1 LRDSAPAAAG
11 DAVSRVLVALAA
23 LMTALALLGSASAA
37 QAKYGGTLTVGL
49 TQGAPDSLDPWLHSS
64 GSSTEV
70 DNTMFEGM
78 YSEDKQLNVVP
89 RLAASMPTISADKLT
104 YTVQLRKG
112 ILFNDGTPFN
122 AQAVLSNYQRFIAL
136 MVGGPTATA
145 VASVSATGPYTVV
158 FHLKSRFSPFLRLL
172 ETPIESPTQAQK
184 LGSNFGTDP
193 IGVGPFMYDS
203 QVLGVSATVVKSPY
217 YYNKQAVHLDKIVF
231 DVAANYPAA
240 TVALEAGSYQA
251 VDSLDPP
258 NVPAVQET
266 KGLTVTQS
274 PSNIIRWL
282 LINLANGKVN
292 TPLAQSPMLRQAFE
306 EAIDRN
312 EIAKVVA
319 PVAQPGCTLM
329 GPNSGYYDPIKCTPY
344 DPAAAKKLVAA
355 SGIPNPTVHLLESFS
370 TVANLIAQV
379 IQSEEQAVGINV
391 VVDTVTT
398 AARQQAMTAGNYD
411 AVILT
416 NSLGAD
422 PGIDLFDLFGT
433 GNGYTGFSSG
443 PLDLIVANWFK
454 STGAQSQKTLLHAAN
469 EILANARPMIALY
482 YQNTAIAYNTELAGI
497 QTSNGWFYHLAFAY
511 YKS

>member
-1 LRDSAPAAAG
+1 
-11 DAVSRVLVALAA
+11 VSSTRRLLVAIAPLAA
-23 LMTALALLGSASAA
+23 ALALIGPASAR

-49 TQGAPDSLDPWLHSS
+49 TQGPPDSLDPWLHSV
-64 GSSTEV
+64 GSSTEI
-70 DNTMFEGM
+70 DTTMFEGV
-78 YSEDKQLNVVP
+78 YTEDKQLNVVP
-89 RLAASMPTISADKLT
+89 QLAASMPTISADKLT
-104 YTVQLRKG
+104 YTIQLRKG

-122 AQAVLSNYQRFIAL
+122 AQAVVSNYQRYIAL
-136 MVGGPTATA
+136 STTTATA
-145 VASVSATGPYTVV
+145 VASVAATGPYTVV

-172 ETPIESPTQAQK
+172 EVPIESPTQAQK
-184 LGSNFGTDP
+184 LGSNFGADP

-217 YYNKQAVHLDKIVF
+217 YYNKNAVHFDKIVF
-231 DVAANYPAA
+231 DVATNYPAA
-240 TVALEAGSYQA
+240 TAALEAGSYQA

-274 PSNIIRWL
+274 PSNIIRWI
-282 LINLANGKVN
+282 LINLANANGSGNPPGKVN

-319 PVAQPGCTLM
+319 PVAQVGCTLV
-329 GPNSGYYDPIKCTPY
+329 GPNSEYYDPLKCTPY

-355 SGIPNPTVHLLESFS
+355 SGIPNPTVHILESFS
-370 TVANLIAQV
+370 TVANLIVQV

-398 AARQQAMTAGNYD
+398 SARGQAMLAGNYD

-416 NSLGAD
+416 NVLGAD
-422 PGIDLFDLFGT
+422 PGIDLLDLFGT
-433 GNGYTGFSSG
+433 GRGYTGFSS
-443 PLDLIVANWFK
+443 PQLDLIIANWFK
-454 STGAQSQKTLLHAAN
+454 ATGAAAQKTLLHAAN

-482 YQNTAIAYNTELAGI
+482 YQNTAIAYNTELGGI
-497 QTSNGWFYHLAFAY
+497 QTANGLFYHLAFAY